1 MREATAEVAHQKQG
15 NEYMIYAVSA
25 QGKEITALVDP
36 RFGRARFFQIIN
48 SDGGEQT
55 AIDNESGMNARQGA
69 GIQTVQMLAKLGVQA
84 VVTGHV
90 GPKAWTALQAANIP
104 VYGISGE
111 CTVAEAMRAFGANE
125 LQPMTGATVA
135 GHWQ

>member
-1 MREATAEVAHQKQG
+1 
-15 NEYMIYAVSA
+15 MIYVVSA
-25 QGKEITALVDP
+25 KGKEKTALVDP
-36 RFGRARFFQIIN
+36 RFGRARYFQITN
-48 SDGGEQT
+48 KESGEHT
-55 AIDNESGMNARQGA
+55 VIDNESGVNARQGA

-90 GPKAWTALQAANIP
+90 GPKAWTALQTANIP
-104 VYGISGE
+104 AYGVCGE
-111 CTVAEAMRAFGANE
+111 CTVAEAMRAFEANE